1 MALTAEQVSKNKQTF
16 LQLLSQIKIEGAD
29 IPGLTTFLLS
39 SDFFVAP
46 ASTLYHSNFEGGLCL
61 HSLNVYNE
69 LVRLVSIY
77 APGKYDAN
85 SLLVVG
91 LLHDIS
97 KTNFYEKYVMN
108 KKVYLPSGT
117 KHDNQGNFDWFA
129 EEAYK
134 VKDAADR
141 FIGAEHGTNS
151 MFLISRYV
159 PMTYEESVAVVNHH
173 FINDT
178 NGLIKDISAIYNKYS
193 LATLVHLAD
202 MAAVYL
208 LENI

>member
-1 MALTAEQVSKNKQTF
+1 MALSPAQITKNKETF
-16 LQLLSQIKIEGAD
+16 LQLLSQINIEGAD
-29 IPGLTTFLLS
+29 IPGLINFLS
-39 SDFFVAP
+39 TSDFFEAP
-46 ASTLYHSNFEGGLCL
+46 ASTVYHSSFEGGLCH

-69 LVRLVSIY
+69 LVRLANIY

-97 KTNFYEKYVMN
+97 KTNFYEKYIRN

-117 KHDNQGNFDWFA
+117 KHDNQGKFDWFA

-134 VKDAADR
+134 VKAVEER
-141 FIGAEHGTNS
+141 FIGSEHGTNS
-151 MFLISRYV
+151 MFLISKYI
-159 PMTYEESVAVVNHH
+159 PMTYEESVAVINHH

-193 LATLVHLAD
+193 LATLIHLAD